1 MDKIGFVGA
10 YEKTDVILYIAKI
23 ISLIGKKVLVIDST
37 INQKAKYVV
46 PVINPTK
53 SYITNFE
60 GMDIAVGFN
69 NLQQIQEYLGTEDKK
84 IDYDII
90 LIDIDS
96 TESIEIYDM
105 KEANKNYFV
114 TSFDLYSLKKGIEI
128 IDGLNETIQLKKVLF
143 SKYATEEEDDYL
155 NFLSLGHKVIWES
168 ERIYFP
174 LELGDQSTI
183 IENQMLSKIKIRK
196 LTNQYKKSL
205 LYMAEEI
212 VKPEERGKIRKVFRQ
227 LEKEV

>member
-10 YEKTDVILYIAKI
+10 YDKTDVILYIAKI

-37 INQKAKYVV
+37 VNQKAKYVV

-105 KEANKNYFV
+105 KESNKNYFV

-183 IENQMLSKIKIRK
+183 IENQMLSKIKIIYGRRNCETRRK
-196 LTNQYKKSL
+196 RENKKS
-205 LYMAEEI
+205 I
-212 VKPEERGKIRKVFRQ
+212 
-227 LEKEV
+227 

>member
-1 MDKIGFVGA
+1 MIKIGFVGA
-10 YEKTDVILYIAKI
+10 YDKTDIILYIAKI

-53 SYITNFE
+53 SYITEFE

-84 IDYDII
+84 IDYDIV

-96 TESIEIYDM
+96 TEAINIYGM

-114 TSFDLYSLKKGIEI
+114 TSFDLYSLKRGIEI
-128 IDGLNETIQLKKVLF
+128 LDGLNETVKLKKVLF
-143 SKYATEEEDDYL
+143 SKYASSEEDDYL
-155 NFLSLGHKVIWES
+155 NFLSLGHKIVWES
-168 ERIYFP
+168 ERMYFP
-174 LELGDQSTI
+174 FELGDQSVI
-183 IENQMLSKIKIRK
+183 IENQIISKIKVKR
-196 LTNQYKKSL
+196 LSNQFRESL

-212 VKPEERGKIRKVFRQ
+212 VAPEDKGKVKKAFKQ

>member
-1 MDKIGFVGA
+1 MIKIGFVGA
-10 YEKTDVILYIAKI
+10 YDKTDIILYIAKI

-53 SYITNFE
+53 SYITEFE

-84 IDYDII
+84 IDYDIV
-90 LIDIDS
+90 LIN
-96 TESIEIYDM
+96 IYGM

-114 TSFDLYSLKKGIEI
+114 TSFDLYSLKRGIEI
-128 IDGLNETIQLKKVLF
+128 LDGLNETVKLKKVLF
-143 SKYATEEEDDYL
+143 SKYASSEEDDYL
-155 NFLSLGHKVIWES
+155 NFLSLGHKIVWES

-174 LELGDQSTI
+174 FELGDQSVI
-183 IENQMLSKIKIRK
+183 IENQIISKIKVKR
-196 LTNQYKKSL
+196 LSNQFRESL

-212 VKPEERGKIRKVFRQ
+212 VAPEDKGKVKKAFKQ

>member
-10 YEKTDVILYIAKI
+10 YDKTDVILYIAKI

-37 INQKAKYVV
+37 VNQKAKYVV

-196 LTNQYKKSL
+196 LTNQYKKGL

>member
-10 YEKTDVILYIAKI
+10 YDKTDVILYIAKI

-155 NFLSLGHKVIWES
+155 NFLSLGHTVIWES

-183 IENQMLSKIKIRK
+183 IENQMLSKIK
-196 LTNQYKKSL
+196 T
-205 LYMAEEI
+205 EEK
-212 VKPEERGKIRKVFRQ
+212 VKIRK
-227 LEKEV
+227 E